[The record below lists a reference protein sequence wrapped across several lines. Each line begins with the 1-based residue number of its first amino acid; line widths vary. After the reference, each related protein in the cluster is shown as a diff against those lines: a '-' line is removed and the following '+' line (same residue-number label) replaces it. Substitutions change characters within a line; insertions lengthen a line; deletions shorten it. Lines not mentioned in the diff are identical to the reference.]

1 MSRGSGTV
9 PGHCLGSQQPT
20 DFSFFLPPTQRDQQQ
35 VGAFPGLGLRTLSPS
50 VALLTAVWAWDS
62 SWVGSAPWLGHRMS
76 RGFGELSPSPEVLAS
91 PAPAL
96 SQVEIK
102 AVSMK
107 RQQGLRLYEHTLT
120 HVHTGKSCSTRAKQL
135 WDRDPDRTFSMSI
148 TFALPL
154 NYLSG
159 LRTQQTSRTTRPE
172 SSSLYRGRSRRPG
185 QGGDSP

>member
-1 MSRGSGTV
+1 
-9 PGHCLGSQQPT
+9 
-20 DFSFFLPPTQRDQQQ
+20 
-35 VGAFPGLGLRTLSPS
+35 
-50 VALLTAVWAWDS
+50 
-62 SWVGSAPWLGHRMS
+62 MS
-76 RGFGELSPSPEVLAS
+76 RGFGELSLSPEVLAS

-107 RQQGLRLYEHTLT
+107 GLRLYKHTLT
-120 HVHTGKSCSTRAKQL
+120 HVHTGKSCSTRAKRL
-135 WDRDPDRTFSMSI
+135 WDRDLDRTFSMSI

-159 LRTQQTSRTTRPE
+159 LRTQQTSRTMRPE